1 MKLCE
6 LMRDTGTMPGRYPE
20 EMEIQGVCC
29 DSRRVEPGFAFVCIR
44 GTAMDGH
51 DYARQ
56 AAESGAAVI
65 VAEHPVDLGNAGDV
79 CLVLVESGR
88 KAWARMCANWFGN
101 PAERLHLIG
110 VTGTNGKTTTTYL
123 LKTILEANGEKVG
136 LIGTIQNMIGERVLA
151 SGHTTP
157 DPYDLQSMLSLM
169 VAEGCGYAVMEVSS
183 HALDQDRVEGCN
195 FDAAIFTN
203 LTQDHLDYHGTMEN
217 YLAAKKRLFSLC
229 KTAILNQDDDWYGP
243 MREGLDCKTVTF
255 SAKSDAADYTARNI
269 RQRPDGVDF
278 ELVGIGVIGRV
289 RLAVPGRFSVYNAL
303 GAAACALTLGLPFQP
318 VVDALGQAAGV
329 KGRCEV
335 VPTGRDFTVII
346 DYAHTPDG
354 LEKIC
359 GALRE
364 CKAGRLVT
372 VFGCGGDRD
381 KTKRPKMGA
390 AAAALSDY
398 LVVTSDNPRSEEPQ
412 AIIDDILVGLEGSKT
427 PYTVVVNR
435 VEAIHWAIRHAK
447 PGDTI
452 LLAGKGHETYQVLH
466 DGIIHLDEREI
477 VAEALAQ
484 TASNPA
490 GPECGGKVD

>member
-1 MKLCE
+1 MKLWE
-6 LMRDTGTMPGRYPE
+6 LMRDTGAQPVRCTD
-20 EMEIQGVCC
+20 EMEIQGICC

-56 AAESGAAVI
+56 AAENGAAVI
-65 VAEHPVDLGNAGDV
+65 VAEHPVDLADGQRV
-79 CLVLVESGR
+79 CQVLVGSGR

-101 PAERLHLIG
+101 PAKRLHLIG

-183 HALDQDRVEGCN
+183 HALDQDRVEGCH
-195 FDAAIFTN
+195 FDAGIFTN

-217 YLAAKKRLFSLC
+217 YLAAKKRLFSQC
-229 KTAILNQDDDWYGP
+229 QTAILNQDDDWAAS
-243 MREGLDCKTVTF
+243 MREGLTCRTVTF

-278 ELVGIGVIGRV
+278 ELVGTGVIGRV

-303 GAAACALTLGLPFQP
+303 GAAVCALTLGLPFQP

-335 VPTGRDFTVII
+335 VPTGRDFTVVI

-372 VFGCGGDRD
+372 VFGCGG
-381 KTKRPKMGA
+381 
-390 AAAALSDY
+390 
-398 LVVTSDNPRSEEPQ
+398 EPQ
-412 AIIDDILVGLEGSKT
+412 AIIDDILAGLEGSRT

-435 VEAIHWAIRHAK
+435 AEAIHWAIRHAR

-484 TASNPA
+484 TAAASG
-490 GPECGGKVD
+490 GPESGGDG